1 MTQRGVSDYW
11 LPKEAS
17 TTWVGLAVVAAWHH
31 DLMTKPPRL
40 QLVDRVDLPVVEASG
55 LAAMAVGDEFH
66 LAVVGDRTSD
76 VAVAS
81 YSAADGLSAWQM
93 IDLSTLDGW
102 SMPATDSQL
111 EAIAVDGGHLVAMMR
126 EDPPV
131 VLVADTASRRLR
143 CRIALTAPPGS
154 PLAGFWDDPSSR
166 GEGLV
171 LLRGGRLLVAK
182 EKRPQALVEFS
193 PAGVKAQG
201 LSKDDF
207 LDPGESWDAP
217 DGDVDYRATSLWE
230 FRGEAGKHF
239 ADVSAIAVTSDRALG
254 LLSDQ
259 SRTIGR
265 IELDEAL
272 PPVGGAVR
280 EVCDVWRL
288 PKKAKKPE
296 GMAALPDRRLLIALD
311 TGSTQRNGM
320 IVVAPT

>member
-1 MTQRGVSDYW
+1 MAGRS
-11 LPKEAS
+11 
-17 TTWVGLAVVAAWHH
+17 LAAAWQH
-31 DLMTKPPRL
+31 DPVTKPPRL
-40 QLVDRVDLPVVEASG
+40 KLEEQVDLPVVEASG
-55 LAAMAVGDEFH
+55 LAAMAVGDEFR

-81 YSAADGLSAWQM
+81 YSAADGLSAWQTV
-93 IDLSTLDGW
+93 DLSELDGW
-102 SMPATDSQL
+102 SMPSTDSQL

-131 VLVADTASRRLR
+131 VLVADTASKHLR

-154 PLAGFWDDPSSR
+154 PLAGLWDDPSSR

-193 PAGVKAQG
+193 PVGVGARG
-201 LSKDDF
+201 LSREDF

-217 DGDVDYRATSLWE
+217 DGDVHYEATSVWE
-230 FRGEAGKHF
+230 LHGEAGKYF

-254 LLSDQ
+254 LLSDR

-265 IELDEAL
+265 IDLDEAL

-280 EVCDVWRL
+280 VVRDVWRL

-320 IVVAPT
+320 IVAAPA

>member
-1 MTQRGVSDYW
+1 
-11 LPKEAS
+11 
-17 TTWVGLAVVAAWHH
+17 
-31 DLMTKPPRL
+31 L

-55 LAAMAVGDEFH
+55 LAAMAVGDEFR
-66 LAVVGDRTSD
+66 LAVVGDRTSL

-81 YSAADGLSAWQM
+81 YSAADGLSAWQT
-93 IDLSTLDGW
+93 IDLSELDGW
-102 SMPATDSQL
+102 SMPSTDSQL

-131 VLVADTASRRLR
+131 VLVADTASRHLR

-154 PLAGFWDDPSSR
+154 PLAGLWDDPSSR

-193 PAGVKAQG
+193 PVGVDARG
-201 LSKDDF
+201 LSEDDF
-207 LDPGESWDAP
+207 LGTGESWDAP
-217 DGDVDYRATSLWE
+217 GKDVAYVATSLWE
-230 FRGEAGKHF
+230 LHGEAGKHF
-239 ADVSAIAVTSDRALG
+239 ADVSALVVASDRALW

-265 IELDEAL
+265 LPLDEAL

-280 EVCDVWRL
+280 AVRDVWRL

-320 IVVAPT
+320 IVTAPA